1 MLEHYLVE
9 HCSPT
14 LASIKTANLFTF
26 ICQSDEELNRYVTDW
41 NQKFHSKGVSIAVLR
56 NRGQK
61 ALLYVYRADRLN
73 ADLNKPGVPEFLA
86 GYGYEEFSADYG
98 ISQLKKKFARDDT
111 FPHEIGL
118 FLGYPLEDVT
128 GFIENAGKNSKC
140 SGCWKV
146 YCNECE
152 TMKLFARFKKCK
164 EVYRKLFLQ
173 GRRSVLQLTVAR
185 AA

>member
-1 MLEHYLVE
+1 MLERYLVE

-26 ICQSDEELNRYVTDW
+26 AYHSSEELDKYINEW
-41 NQKFHSKGVSIAVLR
+41 NQKFQKKGVSIAILR

-61 ALLYVYRADRLN
+61 ALLYVYREEKLN
-73 ADLNKPGVPEFLA
+73 ADLTKEGVPEFLSR
-86 GYGYEEFSADYG
+86 YGYKKFTADYG
-98 ISQLKKKFARDDT
+98 ISQLKKKFSENKE

-152 TMKLFARFKKCK
+152 TLKLFAQFKKCK
-164 EVYRKLFLQ
+164 DVYMRLFLQ
-173 GRRSVLQLTVAR
+173 GKRSVLQLTVT
-185 AA
+185 

>member
-1 MLEHYLVE
+1 MLERYLVE

-26 ICQSDEELNRYVTDW
+26 AYQSSEELNTYVKEW
-41 NQKFHSKGVSIAVLR
+41 NQKFRSKGISIAILR
-56 NRGQK
+56 NRSQK
-61 ALLYVYRADRLN
+61 ALLYVYRKEKLN
-73 ADLNKPGVPEFLA
+73 ADLRKPGVTEFLA
-86 GYGYEEFSADYG
+86 EHGYEEFHADYG
-98 ISQLKKKFARDDT
+98 IEQLKKKFSEDES

-118 FLGYPLEDVT
+118 FLGYPLEDVI

-152 TMKLFARFKKCK
+152 TLKLFAQFKKCK
-164 EVYRKLFLQ
+164 DVYLRLFLQ
-173 GRRSVLQLTVAR
+173 GKRSVLQLTVA
-185 AA
+185 

>member
-1 MLEHYLVE
+1 MLERYLVE

-14 LASIKTANLFTF
+14 LASIKTANLFTYAYR
-26 ICQSDEELNRYVTDW
+26 SKEELNNYVHEW
-41 NQKFHSKGVSIAVLR
+41 NQKFRSKGVSIAILR
-56 NRGQK
+56 NRNQK
-61 ALLYVYRADRLN
+61 SLLYVYRKDKLN
-73 ADLNKPGVPEFLA
+73 ADLQKTGVPEFLTR
-86 GYGYEEFSADYG
+86 YGYEEFHADYG
-98 ISQLKKKFARDDT
+98 IAQLKKKFSKDES

-152 TMKLFARFKKCK
+152 TLKLFAQFKKCK
-164 EVYRKLFLQ
+164 DVYLKLFLQ
-173 GRRSVLQLTVAR
+173 GKRSVLQLTVA
-185 AA
+185 